1 MSSRVHGDARRSLW
15 AHILSDRLSAYCM
28 SCRITLPLRLKADR
42 LEDGVESCQYRSL
55 HSSSSTRNQTASRIL
70 QRCFPCAAKDH
81 WSARWT
87 AISRNHTQRGIL
99 QLITG
104 LYEAS
109 NNSANPENTFSTVL
123 PHLSSLESHI
133 ETCAKDVTA
142 WVRVTKDSDPS
153 SEKGIRAFLK
163 KLKVAVDKSSFEEI
177 ERKIADHKVRVGL
190 SLSVLGMYVTNYIE
204 VKVTS
209 R

>member
-1 MSSRVHGDARRSLW
+1 MESSLTSIAAFTGQALQGINQLHAFFTDVSL
-15 AHILSDRLSAYCM
+15 AQQRTTDLLD
-28 SCRITLPLRLKADR
+28 
-42 LEDGVESCQYRSL
+42 E
-55 HSSSSTRNQTASRIL
+55 L
-70 QRCFPCAAKDH
+70 QFL
-81 WSARWT
+81 T
-87 AISRNHTQRGIL
+87 TTIRGIQ

-109 NNSANPENTFSTVL
+109 NNSANPEINFSTVL
-123 PHLSSLESHI
+123 PYLSSLESDLQ
-133 ETCAKDVTA
+133 TCVKDVTV

-177 ERKIADHKVRVGL
+177 ERKIANHKDRLGL

>member
-1 MSSRVHGDARRSLW
+1 MESSIDSIAAFTVQALQGIKQLHAFFKDVSL
-15 AHILSDRLSAYCM
+15 AQQRTTDLLNELLFLAT
-28 SCRITLPLRLKADR
+28 TL
-42 LEDGVESCQYRSL
+42 
-55 HSSSSTRNQTASRIL
+55 
-70 QRCFPCAAKDH
+70 
-81 WSARWT
+81 
-87 AISRNHTQRGIL
+87 RGIQ

-109 NNSANPENTFSTVL
+109 NNSANPENAFSTVL
-123 PHLSSLESHI
+123 PHLSSLESHL
-133 ETCAKDVTA
+133 ETCVKDVTV
-142 WVRVTKDSDPS
+142 WVRVAKDSDPS

-163 KLKVAVDKSSFEEI
+163 KLKVAVDKSSFKEI
-177 ERKIADHKVRVGL
+177 ERKIAGHKVRLGF

>member
-1 MSSRVHGDARRSLW
+1 LTVSQPSQFKLYKESNSFTHSSK
-15 AHILSDRLSAYCM
+15 M
-28 SCRITLPLRLKADR
+28 FPLR
-42 LEDGVESCQYRSL
+42 S
-55 HSSSSTRNQTASRIL
+55 
-70 QRCFPCAAKDH
+70 
-81 WSARWT
+81 
-87 AISRNHTQRGIL
+87 RGIQ

-109 NNSANPENTFSTVL
+109 NNSANPENAFSTVL
-123 PHLSSLESHI
+123 PHLSSLESHL
-133 ETCAKDVTA
+133 ETCVKDVTV
-142 WVRVTKDSDPS
+142 WVRVAKDSDPS

-163 KLKVAVDKSSFEEI
+163 KLKVAVDKSSFKEI
-177 ERKIADHKVRVGL
+177 ERKIAGHKVRLGF